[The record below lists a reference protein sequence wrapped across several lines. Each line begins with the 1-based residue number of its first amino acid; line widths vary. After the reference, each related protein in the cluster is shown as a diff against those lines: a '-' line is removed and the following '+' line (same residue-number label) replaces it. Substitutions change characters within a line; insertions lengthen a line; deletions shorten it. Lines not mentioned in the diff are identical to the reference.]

1 MIIKAKEDGIL
12 QALREINDR
21 YDNNIDLLKLE
32 PISKNR
38 FRVRLTVK
46 NSRGKGARIGYT
58 GRRVK
63 AACWHVHGDFFDA
76 LLSLNP
82 DAIIK
87 AGNLKVTSQSG
98 NWRDWNIGSLIGPLY
113 FSEACDCM

>member
-1 MIIKAKEDGIL
+1 MVIKAKEDDIL
-12 QALREINDR
+12 QALREINEM
-21 YDNNIDLLKLE
+21 YDDNVDLLKLE

-46 NSRGKGARIGYT
+46 DSSGRGARIGYT

-63 AACWHVHGDFFDA
+63 AACWHVHGDFFNA

-82 DAIIK
+82 DAVIK
-87 AGNLKVTSQSG
+87 TGIRTITSQSG
-98 NWRDWNIGSLIGPLY
+98 NWRDWNIGSVINPLY
-113 FSEACDCM
+113 FSEACNCM